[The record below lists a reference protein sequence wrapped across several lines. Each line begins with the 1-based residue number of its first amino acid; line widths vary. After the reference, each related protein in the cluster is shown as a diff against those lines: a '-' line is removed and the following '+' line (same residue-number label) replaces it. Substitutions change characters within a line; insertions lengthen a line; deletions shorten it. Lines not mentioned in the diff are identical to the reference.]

1 MSIQVLIVDDHAIFR
16 RGLRSLLAEEPDIE
30 VVGEL
35 DNGVE
40 ALAAVGRLGPEV
52 VTLDIRLGGLDGI
65 QVTRQLLQQHP
76 QLRVI
81 ILTTYEDDEYLLGA
95 LQAGAHAY
103 LLKNSS
109 YDTLADT
116 IRAVQR
122 GQRLLAPE
130 LVHRVIDEYCRVS
143 QEKLRSEI
151 GLSEQEIEVLR
162 LLASGATSRDI
173 ADRLFWSEVTV
184 KRKVQDI
191 TDKLHATNRV
201 QAVAEAVR
209 RGII

>member
-1 MSIQVLIVDDHAIFR
+1 MSIRVLIVDDHAIFR
-16 RGLRSLLAEEPDIE
+16 RGLRSLLAEETDID

-35 DNGVE
+35 DSGP
-40 ALAAVGRLGPEV
+40 ATLAAVERLRPEV
-52 VTLDIRLGGLDGI
+52 ITLDIRLGGLDGI
-65 QVTRQLLQQHP
+65 QVTRQLLQQYPH
-76 QLRVI
+76 LRVI

-103 LLKNSS
+103 LLKNTS

-143 QEKLRSEI
+143 QERLRSQI

-162 LLASGATSRDI
+162 LLAEGATSREI
-173 ADRLFWSEVTV
+173 ADRLFWSEITV
-184 KRKVQDI
+184 KRKIQDI
-191 TDKLHATNRV
+191 TDKLHASNRV